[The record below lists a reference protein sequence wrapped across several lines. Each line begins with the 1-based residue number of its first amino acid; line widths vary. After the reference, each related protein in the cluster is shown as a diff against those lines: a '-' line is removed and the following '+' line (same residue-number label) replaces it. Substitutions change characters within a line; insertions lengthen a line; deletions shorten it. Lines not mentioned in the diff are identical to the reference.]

1 VSTKGTAANVNSA
14 ADGGETLTDLRSRFT
29 ESASAARELPPA
41 MNEVHEPTLQCAAV
55 SRVDLRDAPVRVE
68 LSVVPG
74 PPTEPP
80 ASLTEGA
87 VSSTTSTT
95 TSSGR
100 AQRVEVT
107 RLREVSFPSLLDP
120 FTRTID
126 PSSSSPLAMRGQHL
140 SPAVEGEQDPGGVGR
155 FSLNPA
161 DGSMTW
167 NAELFTILGYSTTE
181 VPSSEALLARIHLSD
196 ARLFGAATSSAQAR
210 LIRFARSQRTMLDVR
225 AELPSGEHKRLTL
238 KAQLVTAD
246 DASIRVVGI
255 VMDTTERA
263 MVEQQLLRQ
272 QHAQTLSALVGGIAH
287 EFNNPMQ
294 AVVNYAHLIATTA
307 EDPVLADFAGEIL
320 EASERV
326 SAIMRNLLEFARL
339 DPKPAQ
345 PLILSAVVEGSLA
358 LTQTSLRKD
367 NIIVESDVPN
377 DLPLVTGDQNQMRQV
392 VINLITNSRAALNE
406 RFPRPTAQKTMRIS
420 GRQTRRG
427 GTDWVELEV
436 LDHGVGI
443 PADLQLRVFDP
454 FVTTK
459 RNVDGAGLGL
469 ATCRSVIER
478 HGGTIHVES
487 DGATYTAVTVALPQ
501 RGTGSPLESLRP
513 TFPPEP

>member
-1 VSTKGTAANVNSA
+1 MNG
-14 ADGGETLTDLRSRFT
+14 
-29 ESASAARELPPA
+29 A

-80 ASLTEGA
+80 PSLGNGP
-87 VSSTTSTT
+87 VSST
-95 TSSGR
+95 SSHGR
-100 AQRVEVT
+100 AQRIEVT

-120 FTRTID
+120 FPPTV
-126 PSSSSPLAMRGQHL
+126 SPASLSPWAQRGQNL
-140 SPAVEGEQDPGGVGR
+140 NPTPGQEQDPSGVGR
-155 FSLNPA
+155 FWLNPV
-161 DGSMTW
+161 DGAMVW
-167 NAELFTILGYSTTE
+167 NPEMFAILGYPTTDT
-181 VPSSEALLARIHLSD
+181 PTPEALLSRIHPAD
-196 ARLFGAATSSAQAR
+196 ARLFGPETSSAQAR

-225 AELPSGEHKRLTL
+225 AELPTGEYKRLTL
-238 KAQLVTAD
+238 KAQLVTGD
-246 DASIRVVGI
+246 DATPHVVGV

-272 QHAQTLSALVGGIAH
+272 QHAQTLSALAGGIAH

-294 AVVNYAHLIATTA
+294 AIVNYAHLIATTA

-326 SAIMRNLLEFARL
+326 SAIMRNLLDFARL
-339 DPKPAQ
+339 DAKPAQ
-345 PLILSAVVEGSLA
+345 PLSLSAVVEGSLA

-367 NIIVESDVPN
+367 NIIVESDVPS
-377 DLPLVTGDQNQMRQV
+377 DLPLITGDQNQLRQV

-406 RFPRPTAQKTMRIS
+406 RFPRPTAQKVMRIS
-420 GRQTRRG
+420 GRQLRRG

-443 PADLQLRVFDP
+443 AADLQLRVFEP

-459 RNVDGAGLGL
+459 HNVDGAGLGL

-487 DGATYTAVTVALPQ
+487 DGATYTAVTIALPQ
-501 RGTGSPLESLRP
+501 RGAGSPLESLRP
-513 TFPPEP
+513 TFPPEA